1 MGYQDRISPYIF
13 NTISSRQVIRIRKNI
28 NQRIAGWSQTK
39 FSKLTSEK
47 LYGRQF
53 GELLLW
59 SGSERVKPPL
69 QLPMF
74 CHEKENSSEI
84 LSYLR
89 HHDPVLITVFFFDET
104 FSNFPTT
111 HTIEM
116 EPSSHSP

>member
-1 MGYQDRISPYIF
+1 M
-13 NTISSRQVIRIRKNI
+13 
-28 NQRIAGWSQTK
+28 
-39 FSKLTSEK
+39 
-47 LYGRQF
+47 YGRQC